1 MIADKLGKLFKI
13 IEEIYMITT
22 AISCLGIA
30 VHATFIK
37 HDPKIA
43 LLSLAIAFILAKL
56 HQ

>member
-1 MIADKLGKLFKI
+1 MIADKLFKI
-13 IEEIYMITT
+13 LGEIYMITT